1 MQVTRY
7 LTVSYRY
14 LVPAGYELVWNGRQP
29 SAVAIHEDICDGS
42 VSLLSVSVRERVAR
56 LDSVRTQLQRA
67 SRDLLRQEFSYSTGH
82 IAAVLNT
89 CLFAPSLLTFWF
101 VNGVL
106 DFSTAIAIGAVA
118 TPAGLQIRVIA
129 YLLLVPVFLL
139 IRVSVHLLHPAHRQQ
154 VLSGSCPNV
163 QLVSLDWFSM
173 GILATGLPLA
183 LQNLGPWVGM
193 NALFLVGVFLVPRY
207 LPDSRG
213 GQVKLSAIALGS
225 AVFLYA
231 TYGGANTVLPDPA
244 SVLGPVATLSL
255 SNETTASLLR
265 VVNSFLA
272 GPVLVGLFA
281 IFMNHLLTRPELSD
295 VPLVQYALPR
305 RDPDTVVSLSA
316 ATGTVFYLTVVAL
329 LTGQVVIIP

>member
-1 MQVTRY
+1 MSLPSISVHER
-7 LTVSYRY
+7 LVSI
-14 LVPAGYELVWNGRQP
+14 N
-29 SAVAIHEDICDGS
+29 
-42 VSLLSVSVRERVAR
+42 SL
-56 LDSVRTQLQRA
+56 RTQLQRA
-67 SRDLLRQEFSYSTGH
+67 AKDLLRQEFSYSTGH

-118 TPAGLQIRVIA
+118 TTVGLQIRVLA

-139 IRVSVHLLHPAHRQQ
+139 IRVSVHLLHPTHRRQ

-193 NALFLVGVFLVPRY
+193 NTLIFTGVFLAPRY
-207 LPDSRG
+207 LPDGRG
-213 GQVKLSAIALGS
+213 GQTKLVAIGLGS

-231 TYGGANTVLPDPA
+231 TYGAAVAVLPDPA
-244 SVLGPVATLSL
+244 SVLGPVATLAL
-255 SNETTASLLR
+255 SDETTASLLR
-265 VVNSFLA
+265 VVNSFIA
-272 GPVLVGLFA
+272 GPMLVGLFV
-281 IFMNHLLTRPELSD
+281 IFMNHLLTRPELTD
-295 VPLVQYALPR
+295 IPLVKYALPR

-329 LTGQVVIIP
+329 LTGQVVVAP

>member
-1 MQVTRY
+1 MSYDY
-7 LTVSYRY
+7 LLLRSYN
-14 LVPAGYELVWNGRQP
+14 LVWNGWQP
-29 SAVAIHEDICDGS
+29 SAVARPTDICDIPVNLPS
-42 VSLLSVSVRERVAR
+42 VRVRERLTR

-106 DFSTAIAIGAVA
+106 DFSTAVAIGAVA
-118 TPAGLQIRVIA
+118 TPAGLQIRLLA
-129 YLLLVPVFLL
+129 YLLLVPAFLL
-139 IRVSVHLLHPAHRQQ
+139 IRVSVHLLHPTHRRQ

-193 NALFLVGVFLVPRY
+193 NALFLFGVFLAPRY
-207 LPDSRG
+207 LPDNRA
-213 GQVKLSAIALGS
+213 GQVKLSAIGLGG

-231 TYGGANTVLPDPA
+231 TYGGASAVLPDPA
-244 SVLGPVATLSL
+244 AVLGPIATLSL
-255 SNETTASLLR
+255 SNEATASLLR

-272 GPVLVGLFA
+272 GPVLVGLVA
-281 IFMNHLLTRPELSD
+281 VVMNHLLTRPELTD
-295 VPLVQYALPR
+295 IPLLQYALPR
-305 RDPDTVVSLSA
+305 RDPDKVVSLSA
-316 ATGTVFYLTVVAL
+316 ATGTVFYFTVVAL
-329 LTGQVVIIP
+329 LTGQVILAP